1 LIALPEFG
9 AAVDFASIAEG
20 VAEGEAWIKRT
31 EKFER
36 ISAGIAKAEIGRV
49 RMVGAVMLDEGSMQ
63 GELDELLKSPTPRF
77 IRNVP
82 MSGSGESRG
91 LELVRSCRSGSTTI
105 TSPFLQASW
114 YNPKSYRYDSTDH
127 PSQVSSKHGG
137 TAAGEVLCILQ
148 YGRDEEAVAVIEV
161 PS

>member
-91 LELVRSCRSGSTTI
+91 LELSAVVVRDQLRLLLRSSRLLGIIQKATGTI
-105 TSPFLQASW
+105 RPI
-114 YNPKSYRYDSTDH
+114 
-127 PSQVSSKHGG
+127 
-137 TAAGEVLCILQ
+137 ILP
-148 YGRDEEAVAVIEV
+148 GVK
-161 PS
+161 